1 MAKDVAKVRSATIQN
16 RKARHDYEILEVF
29 EAGIALQG
37 SEVKS
42 LRAGQVQLRDA
53 YARVEDGE
61 LWLLGL
67 HVSPYPNAVGFG
79 AHDPD
84 RKRKLLVHRRQIN
97 ELDSQVNEQRLALV
111 PLSIYWKD
119 GKAKVE
125 LAVARGRKSYDKR
138 HAIAARDQQ
147 RDTDREYG
155 TQRGRDR

>member
-1 MAKDVAKVRSATIQN
+1 MAKEVAKTRSATIQN
-16 RKARHDYEILEVF
+16 RKARHDYDILEVF

-42 LRAGQVQLRDA
+42 LRAGQVQMRDA

-61 LWLLGL
+61 LWLVGL
-67 HVSPYPNAVGFG
+67 HVSPYANAVGFG

-84 RKRKLLVHRRQIN
+84 RRRKLLVRRRQIN
-97 ELDSQVNEQRLALV
+97 ELESQVNEQRLTLI

-125 LAVARGRKSYDKR
+125 LAVAKGRKSYDKR

-147 RDTDREYG
+147 RDSDREFG
-155 TQRGRDR
+155 VQRGRSR

>member
-1 MAKDVAKVRSATIQN
+1 MAKEAKTASAVIKN
-16 RKARHDYEILEVF
+16 RKARHDYEILEVL
-29 EAGIALQG
+29 EAGISLQG

-42 LRAGQVQLRDA
+42 IRAGQVQLRDA
-53 YARVEDGE
+53 FARVDDGE
-61 LWLLGL
+61 LWLIGL
-67 HVSPYPNAVGFG
+67 HISPYPNAVGFG

-84 RKRKLLVHRRQIN
+84 RRRKLLVHRRQISQL
-97 ELDSQVNEQRLALV
+97 ESQVNEQRLTLV

-125 LAVARGRKSYDKR
+125 LAVAKGRKSYDKR

>member
-1 MAKDVAKVRSATIQN
+1 MAKEVAKTRSATIQN

-29 EAGIALQG
+29 EAGISLQG

-42 LRAGQVQLRDA
+42 LRAGQVQMRDA

-61 LWLLGL
+61 LWLVGL
-67 HVSPYPNAVGFG
+67 HISPYSNAVGFG

-84 RKRKLLVHRRQIN
+84 RRRKLLLHRRQISQL
-97 ELDSQVNEQRLALV
+97 ESQVNEQRLTLV

-138 HAIAARDQQ
+138 HAIAKRDQQ

-155 TQRGRDR
+155 VQRGRDR